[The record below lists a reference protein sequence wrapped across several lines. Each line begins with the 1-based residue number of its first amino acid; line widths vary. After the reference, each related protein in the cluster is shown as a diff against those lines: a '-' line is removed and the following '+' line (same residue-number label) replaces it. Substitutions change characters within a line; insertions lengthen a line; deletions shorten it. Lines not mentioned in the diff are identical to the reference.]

1 MRAPSLFSYSDS
13 ILLPFT
19 DEAFN
24 VMERVGNFSFVNS
37 VHRKGGCVGVFFTA
51 WYLLYLCLCRRYLL
65 YWCLCRIPSFCPS
78 RPALHPYPSSCV
90 AQDTHLFGLH
100 QWTPLPS
107 GFMWSL
113 VNRESGEKPGRREE
127 SEVGFV
133 ITWLPSYWVL
143 LGCQHPSTKAFLSSS
158 PLLSSDFGNNSLPL
172 CFWV

>member
-1 MRAPSLFSYSDS
+1 MCFSL
-13 ILLPFT
+13 
-19 DEAFN
+19 
-24 VMERVGNFSFVNS
+24 
-37 VHRKGGCVGVFFTA
+37 A
-51 WYLLYLCLCRRYLL
+51 WYLL

-133 ITWLPSYWVL
+133 IPWRPSYWVL

-158 PLLSSDFGNNSLPL
+158 LSSSPLILVTTFFPCVFGSRDVGGYHGVTRPGALHHPL
-172 CFWV
+172 CFPIICPHLL